1 MKILVK
7 ACIGVVVIFITLIC
21 KRQHGGDYQ
30 FRSDSGSFAAIFLM
44 GALARGGGE
53 VINILLSPAT
63 NFHCI
68 SININQ
74 YWHDLSNLI
83 PAMRW
88 FFKLSKTFWK
98 NILIFSNQI
107 MDGRKNYVFDFKL
120 FMDFTKRAGNR
131 IWRGGAKPESNDVK
145 TDPLSPLFC
154 WETFLPP
161 ISCRPRLSFQV
172 WLIPHWG

>member
-1 MKILVK
+1 MMKILVK
-7 ACIGVVVIFITLIC
+7 TCIWVLVIFITLIC

-74 YWHDLSNLI
+74 YWHDWSNLI

-88 FFKLSKTFWK
+88 FFKLSKTLWK
-98 NILIFSNQI
+98 YILNFSNQI
-107 MDGRKNYVFDFKL
+107 MDEGRIMSLISNYSWTSQKEQGIVYEGVGLSLSLMMSKLIPSLLCFVGKL
-120 FMDFTKRAGNR
+120 FCPQFHADLGC
-131 IWRGGAKPESNDVK
+131 
-145 TDPLSPLFC
+145 LSR
-154 WETFLPP
+154 
-161 ISCRPRLSFQV
+161 S
-172 WLIPHWG
+172 G

>member
-1 MKILVK
+1 MMKILVK

-44 GALARGGGE
+44 GAMAGGGE

-68 SININQ
+68 SISINQ
-74 YWHDLSNLI
+74 YWHDWSNLI

-98 NILIFSNQI
+98 NILNFSNQNMDEGRI
-107 MDGRKNYVFDFKL
+107 MSLISNYSWTSQKEQEIVYEGVGLSLSLMMSKLIPSLLCFVGKL
-120 FMDFTKRAGNR
+120 FCPQFHADLGC
-131 IWRGGAKPESNDVK
+131 
-145 TDPLSPLFC
+145 LSR
-154 WETFLPP
+154 
-161 ISCRPRLSFQV
+161 S
-172 WLIPHWG
+172 G

>member
-1 MKILVK
+1 MMKILVK

-74 YWHDLSNLI
+74 YWHDWSNLI

-88 FFKLSKTFWK
+88 FFKLSKTLWK
-98 NILIFSNQI
+98 NILNFSNQNMDEGRI
-107 MDGRKNYVFDFKL
+107 MSLISNYSWTSQKEQGIVYEGVGLSLSLMMSKLIPSLLCFVGKL
-120 FMDFTKRAGNR
+120 FCPQFHADLGC
-131 IWRGGAKPESNDVK
+131 
-145 TDPLSPLFC
+145 LSR
-154 WETFLPP
+154 
-161 ISCRPRLSFQV
+161 S
-172 WLIPHWG
+172 G

>member
-1 MKILVK
+1 MMKILVK

-44 GALARGGGE
+44 GAMAGGGK

-74 YWHDLSNLI
+74 YWHDWSNLI
-83 PAMRW
+83 CNAMILQTV
-88 FFKLSKTFWK
+88 KNPLKIYSK
-98 NILIFSNQI
+98 FSNQI
-107 MDGRKNYVFDFKL
+107 MDEGRIMSLIQIIHGLHKKS
-120 FMDFTKRAGNR
+120 GNR

>member
-1 MKILVK
+1 MMKILVK

-44 GALARGGGE
+44 GAMAGGGE

-74 YWHDLSNLI
+74 YWHDWSNLI
-83 PAMRW
+83 QAMQW
-88 FFKLSKTFWK
+88 FFKPSKTFWK
-98 NILIFSNQI
+98 NILNFSNQNMDEGRI
-107 MDGRKNYVFDFKL
+107 MSLISNYSWTSQKEQGIVYE
-120 FMDFTKRAGNR
+120 GVS
-131 IWRGGAKPESNDVK
+131 ESNDVK